1 MGARFLGDMRRHATI
16 LGALLLGSL
25 AACGDDGG
33 ATVPTGSFRLVAE
46 TLNGT
51 ATPSA
56 RLHGALELTSTE
68 IAMGIASTQVSGAL
82 GAYAVSGDTLTVGG
96 GSSFTLTT
104 SGNQL
109 TLTQGQ
115 SAWTFEPFTP
125 SPSNTLPV
133 TGSATLAGG
142 QDALQNPR
150 AAIVFLSS
158 DMPFVPQDDMA
169 LTFSGGTATFD
180 LSRSDGPLGIEVIEW
195 AGQRSV
201 VTSIGYVVVYD
212 DLNGSQDL
220 DEFTTCTTATVDCI
234 RAVSPVVV
242 AYRSGDHP
250 TLAASQYGSLR
261 SGWSHAV
268 PVQDRSLNE
277 LGLASSSE
285 GAYEHELTI
294 GTASAVTIPA
304 FDISM
309 P

>member
-1 MGARFLGDMRRHATI
+1 MGAKFSRDMRRHATI
-16 LGALLLGSL
+16 LGALLLLSL

-51 ATPSA
+51 ATPGA
-56 RLHGALELTSTE
+56 RLHGALVLTSTK
-68 IAMGIASTQVSGAL
+68 IAMGVATTQITGAL
-82 GAYAVSGDTLTVGG
+82 GAYTVSGDTLTVGG
-96 GSSFTLTT
+96 GPTFALST
-104 SGNQL
+104 SGNQV

-115 SAWTFEPFTP
+115 SAWTFEPF
-125 SPSNTLPV
+125 SPSASDTLPV

-142 QDALQNPR
+142 QAALTSPR

-169 LTFSGGTATFD
+169 LTFTGGTATFD
-180 LSRSDGPLGIEVIEW
+180 LSRADGPLGIEVIEW

-201 VTSIGYVVVYD
+201 VTSIGYVVVYED
-212 DLNGSQDL
+212 RNGSSNL
-220 DEFTTCTTATVDCI
+220 DEFAPCATSTVDCI
-234 RAVSPVVV
+234 RAVSPVIV
-242 AYRSGDHP
+242 AYRSGDNAA
-250 TLAASQYGSLR
+250 LAGSQYGSLR

-268 PVQDRSLNE
+268 PIQDRSLNE
-277 LGLASSSE
+277 LGLVSSSE

-294 GTASAVTIPA
+294 GPASSVTIPA